1 MLSRRP
7 ALSISS
13 MSCLTAGPRPSG
25 SRRWRRRRTGRHR
38 PLSCPPSWRCRLPG
52 APGRPPD
59 APPPPGVAHA
69 QSTGELRGHG
79 GGGMLCLCRIFY
91 FARQPF
97 FAYFEA
103 ISQLLADNSG
113 AADLAH
119 IPPPHREGSAVGHLL
134 RFLEKSSLMVLAF
147 QFPGRTVQ
155 EFGTPISA
163 WGVGGLNPHPPFLS
177 FQRHRFCFYCSWYFF
192 AGKILW

>member
-1 MLSRRP
+1 
-7 ALSISS
+7 
-13 MSCLTAGPRPSG
+13 
-25 SRRWRRRRTGRHR
+25 
-38 PLSCPPSWRCRLPG
+38 
-52 APGRPPD
+52 
-59 APPPPGVAHA
+59 
-69 QSTGELRGHG
+69 
-79 GGGMLCLCRIFY
+79 MLCLCRIFY

-163 WGVGGLNPHPPFLS
+163 WGVGGLNPHPPHLFCLS
-177 FQRHRFCFYCSWYFF
+177 RGTDFAFIAVGIFCQQNTVVGAWSTLPFPQPPNQFSVS
-192 AGKILW
+192 LWR